1 MKRVAIGLV
10 LIMVLGS
17 VGFTS
22 YKLVGF
28 IKAKSDNKINSEKFE
43 SDKIASSTG
52 DDTSEKEVYNSNEN
66 LSESTSNNSLNT
78 TSDSERP
85 YVSPTNNNAYL
96 DVSSPEAFILSYN
109 NLVKDIGSS
118 VSKQDIFSSTDRLW
132 LVETTVGNLVISNY
146 QYNGKISSIVIKG
159 ENREEEMRG
168 LLKGEAQVKY
178 ENGNTFIFDFNNN
191 DE

>member
-43 SDKIASSTG
+43 SDKSASSTG
-52 DDTSEKEVYNSNEN
+52 YDTPEKEVYNSNEN

-78 TSDSERP
+78 TSDSKRP